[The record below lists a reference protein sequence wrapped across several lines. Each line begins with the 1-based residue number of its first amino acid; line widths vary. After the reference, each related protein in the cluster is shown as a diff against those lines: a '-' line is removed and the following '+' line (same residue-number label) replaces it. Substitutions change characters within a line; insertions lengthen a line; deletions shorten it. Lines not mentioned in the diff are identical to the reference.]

1 MSGIYLHIPFCRQ
14 ACHYCDFHFST
25 NLENQNDVIAALK
38 RELFLRKQY
47 LDNEPVKT
55 IYFGGGTPSVLSS
68 AQLKELM
75 TVIQHNFIL
84 EPEAEITLE
93 ANPEDLT
100 IENLMVFQETGINRL
115 SIGIQSFDPKVLKFI
130 NRSHNEEAAFTSF
143 TLARKAGFKNISID
157 LIYSIPDQPDSIW
170 LKNIHQAIDLQPEH
184 ISSYSLTIEERTVFG
199 RWHEKGKLKSIDD
212 EDAARQLEILMK
224 EMDQAGYEQ
233 YEISNF
239 SKPGFQSKHNSSYWK
254 REPYLG
260 IGPSAHSYNG
270 SSRQYNVSNNYEYL
284 KNLNLDIVPFVR
296 EELSREDKIND
307 FLLTSLR
314 TSWGA
319 DLSILRLE
327 MNYDVLKVHSAYLKK
342 LLDENFI
349 RIENDFLTLTN
360 KGKLLADKISS
371 DLFLVT
377 T

>member
-38 RELFLRKQY
+38 RELVLRKQY

-75 TVIQHNFIL
+75 TVIQDNFIL
-84 EPEAEITLE
+84 EPEPEITLE

-100 IENLMVFQETGINRL
+100 IENLMVFQERGINRL

-130 NRSHNEEAAFTSF
+130 NRSHNEEAAITSF
-143 TLARKAGFKNISID
+143 KLARKAGFNNISID

-170 LKNIHQAIDLQPEH
+170 LKNIQQAIDLQPEH
-184 ISSYSLTIEERTVFG
+184 ISSYSLTIEEKTVFG
-199 RWHEKGKLKSIDD
+199 RWHEKGKLKPTDD

-239 SKPGFQSKHNSSYWK
+239 SKSGFQSKHNSSYWK

-270 SSRQYNVSNNYEYL
+270 TSRQYNVSNNYEYL

-314 TSWGA
+314 TSWGT

-327 MNYDVLKVHSAYLKK
+327 MNYDVLNVHSTYLKK

-360 KGKLLADKISS
+360 RGKLLADKISS

>member
-38 RELFLRKQY
+38 RELVLRKQY

-75 TVIQHNFIL
+75 TVIQDNFIL
-84 EPEAEITLE
+84 EPEPEITLE

-130 NRSHNEEAAFTSF
+130 NRSHNEEAAITSF
-143 TLARKAGFKNISID
+143 KLARKAGFNNISID

-170 LKNIHQAIDLQPEH
+170 LKNIQQAIDLQPEH
-184 ISSYSLTIEERTVFG
+184 ISSYSLTIEEKTVFG
-199 RWHEKGKLKSIDD
+199 RWHEKGKLKPTDD
-212 EDAARQLEILMK
+212 EAAARQLEILMK

-239 SKPGFQSKHNSSYWK
+239 SKSGFQSKHNSSYWK

-270 SSRQYNVSNNYEYL
+270 TSRQYNVSNNYEYL
-284 KNLNLDIVPFVR
+284 KHLNLDIVPFVR

-314 TSWGA
+314 TSWGT

-327 MNYDVLKVHSAYLKK
+327 MNYDVLNVHSTYLKK

-360 KGKLLADKISS
+360 RGKLLADKISS

>member
-38 RELFLRKQY
+38 RELVLRKQY

-68 AQLKELM
+68 AQVKELM
-75 TVIQHNFIL
+75 TVIQDNFIL
-84 EPEAEITLE
+84 EPEPEITLE

-130 NRSHNEEAAFTSF
+130 NRSHDEEAAITSF
-143 TLARKAGFKNISID
+143 KLARKAGFNNISID

-170 LKNIHQAIDLQPEH
+170 LKNIQQAIDLQPEH
-184 ISSYSLTIEERTVFG
+184 ISSYSLTIEEKTVFG
-199 RWHEKGKLKSIDD
+199 RWHEKGKLKPTDD

-239 SKPGFQSKHNSSYWK
+239 SKSGFQSKHNSSYWK

-270 SSRQYNVSNNYEYL
+270 TSRQYNVSNNYEYL
-284 KNLNLDIVPFVR
+284 KHLNLDIVPFVR

-314 TSWGA
+314 TSWGT

-327 MNYDVLKVHSAYLKK
+327 MNYDVLNVHSTYLKK

-360 KGKLLADKISS
+360 RGKLLADKISS